1 MLPPWFSKRYENDPP
16 RMKPTRDTTA
26 RCARSRTCARARWS
40 LTVMKE
46 GARAGSG
53 SWLTVRRLSSGFAAF
68 LLILCPGRCGTIAV
82 TPAARSV
89 ISEVFL
95 DGDKS
100 RCWVAERAA
109 VESIPGK
116 LSGAWLFNGIR
127 LPVATIIE
135 NLEDLGIDEVMEQ
148 FDVTAEFPST
158 RYAPVMP
165 VAATG

>member
-1 MLPPWFSKRYENDPP
+1 
-16 RMKPTRDTTA
+16 
-26 RCARSRTCARARWS
+26 
-40 LTVMKE
+40 
-46 GARAGSG
+46 
-53 SWLTVRRLSSGFAAF
+53 
-68 LLILCPGRCGTIAV
+68 
-82 TPAARSV
+82 V

-135 NLEDLGIDEVMEQ
+135 NLEDLSIDEVMEQ